1 MAAKKRPEYLSEL
14 ELASELV
21 DRFQAR
27 YRHNKL
33 NRQVCLE
40 LVDPGSLSI
49 AQHKKTSS
57 AARTN
62 DAKARKNLTGKLLM
76 SFVGSLLSDDQLSRI
91 GRVQIGIGRGTG

>member
-1 MAAKKRPEYLSEL
+1 MAAIKRPEYLSEL

-21 DRFQAR
+21 NRFKAR

-49 AQHKKTSS
+49 AQHEKTSS

-62 DAKARKNLTGKLLM
+62 DAKARENLTGQILM
-76 SFVGSLLSDDQLSRI
+76 SFAGSLLSDDELFRI
-91 GRVQIGIGRGTG
+91 GRVQIVIGRGTG